1 MPLQFRYIRSDR
13 VRIEQQQKKKGKEK
27 TRKKRRRLTSCG
39 VKASRQCSLAPKV
52 WKAINLSL
60 VAQKL
65 AGI

>member
-1 MPLQFRYIRSDR
+1 MPLQFRDIRSDR
-13 VRIEQQQKKKGKEK
+13 VQIEQQKKKGKAK

-39 VKASRQCSLAPKV
+39 VKASRHCSLAPKV